1 MEKNQSAEQYEAE
14 IVALKRGIEEA
25 RSFAISKQNLV
36 LELVK
41 IGTALSG
48 EKDHERLLEMIV
60 DLVKRFTNADGCTL
74 YIKDEKTKSLRFT
87 IVQNDTL
94 GVKMGGRAAKITWP
108 PVSLVLAD
116 GSENHGN
123 VSAHCALTGKII
135 KISDVYS
142 SDFDFQGTKTFDASN
157 GYRSKSML
165 VLPMRDHEDEV
176 IGVIQLINAQN
187 RFTNEVIDFADTEKE
202 IVASLASQAAIAI
215 TNTQL
220 ISGLEELLQAIVKMV
235 ATAIDEKSPYT
246 GGHVQRVADFT
257 EKIVKA
263 INQTQTGKFAGI
275 EFTDDQAKEI
285 KMAAWLHDVGKII
298 TPEHIIDKSKKL
310 ETIFDRIEL
319 IKLRVELLKK
329 ESIINRLKQQ
339 IDAGDLKSDAADDL
353 ADEIRDLDEKFGF
366 MREVNTGG
374 EFLRDDSLNRLLEMA
389 ACQFEVAGEMQP
401 LLNDDELKNL
411 SIRKGTL
418 IDSEREVINNHA
430 AVTLKMLEA
439 LPFPKKMAKVPAY
452 AGMHHEK
459 MDGSGYPKGLTAEQ
473 VPLPARI
480 LAVAD
485 IFEALTAADRPYKLG
500 KLMSESMRIMGFM
513 VKDNHLDKELC
524 DLVVQS
530 GLAAEYARQCIAERQ
545 QDDFDW
551 GGKKYAV
558 KGEIKK

>member
-1 MEKNQSAEQYEAE
+1 MTNKDESSEKYEAK
-14 IVALKRGIEEA
+14 IAVLKKELEAA
-25 RSFAISKQNLV
+25 RSFAVSQQDLV

-48 EKDHERLLEMIV
+48 EKDHERLLAMIV
-60 DLVKRFTNADGCTL
+60 NLAKRFTNADGCTL
-74 YIKDEKTKSLRFT
+74 YINDEKKKALDFK
-87 IVQNDTL
+87 IIQNDTL
-94 GVKMGGRAAKITWP
+94 GVKMGGRASKITWP
-108 PVSLVLAD
+108 PVSLDLAD
-116 GSENHGN
+116 GSENHKN
-123 VSAHCALTGKII
+123 VSAHCALTGEII

-142 SDFDFQGTKTFDASN
+142 SDFDFQGTRDFDANN

-165 VLPMRDHEDEV
+165 VIPMRNHDDEV
-176 IGVIQLINAQN
+176 IGVIQLINAQD
-187 RFTNEVIDFADTEKE
+187 RITNEVMDFADTEIE

-215 TNTQL
+215 TNMQL
-220 ISGLEELLQAIVKMV
+220 IKGLEALLQAIVKMV

-246 GGHVQRVADFT
+246 GGHVQRVANFT
-257 EKIVKA
+257 AKVVRV
-263 INQTQTGKFAGI
+263 INQTKTGRFADI
-275 EFTDDQAKEI
+275 EFSDDQATEI

-310 ETIFDRIEL
+310 ETIVDRIEL

-339 IDAGDLKSDAADDL
+339 NDSKSVDPEVSNNL
-353 ADEIRDLDEKFGF
+353 ADEIKELEEKFAF

-374 EFLRDDSLNRLLEMA
+374 EFLRDESLDRLLEMA
-389 ACQFEVAGEMQP
+389 ACEFEVAGEMQP

-418 IDSEREVINNHA
+418 IDSERDVINNHA

-439 LPFPKKMAKVPAY
+439 LPFPGKLAKVPTY

-459 MDGSGYPKGLTAEQ
+459 MDGSGYPQGLTAEQ

-485 IFEALTAADRPYKLG
+485 IFEALTAADRPYKFG
-500 KLMSESMRIMGFM
+500 KLMSESMRIMEFM
-513 VKDNHLDKELC
+513 VKDNHLDSELC
-524 DLVVQS
+524 DLIVES
-530 GLAAEYARQCIAERQ
+530 GLAVDYARQYIAERQ

-558 KGEIKK
+558 KE

>member
-1 MEKNQSAEQYEAE
+1 MVEKNESLGKYEEE
-14 IVALKRGIEEA
+14 IVDLKRGIEEA
-25 RSFAISKQNLV
+25 RAFALSKQDLV

-48 EKDHERLLEMIV
+48 QKDHERLLEMIV
-60 DLVKRFTNADGCTL
+60 ELAKRFTNADGCTL
-74 YIKDEKTKSLRFT
+74 YIRDEKEKSLRFT
-87 IVQNDTL
+87 IVQCDTL
-94 GVKMGGRAAKITWP
+94 GVKMGGQAAKISWT
-108 PVSLVLAD
+108 PVSLNLAD

-142 SDFDFQGTKTFDASN
+142 SDFDFQGTRNFDLKN

-165 VLPMRDHEDEV
+165 VLPMMNHDDEV

-187 RFTNEVIDFADTEKE
+187 RFTNEVMDFMDTEIE
-202 IVASLASQAAIAI
+202 IVTCLASQAAIAI
-215 TNTQL
+215 TNIQL
-220 ISGLEELLQAIVKMV
+220 ISGLEELLQSIVKMV

-246 GGHVQRVADFT
+246 GGHVQRVANFT
-257 EKIVKA
+257 EEIVKK
-263 INQTQTGKFAGI
+263 INQTETGRFAEI
-275 EFTDDQAKEI
+275 AFNEDQAKEI

-319 IKLRVELLKK
+319 IKLRIELLKK
-329 ESIINRLKQQ
+329 DSIINRLKRK
-339 IDAGDLKSDAADDL
+339 IDIVSVKPDVLDDL
-353 ADEIRDLDEKFGF
+353 ADEIRGLDEQFAF
-366 MREVNTGG
+366 MQEVNTGG
-374 EFLRDDSLNRLLEMA
+374 EFLRDESLERLLKMA
-389 ACQFEVAGEMQP
+389 ACEIEVDGKMQS

-411 SIRKGTL
+411 CIRKGTL

-439 LPFPKKMAKVPAY
+439 LPFPKKLAQVPVY

-459 MDGSGYPKGLTAEQ
+459 MDGSGYPQGLTAEQ
-473 VPLPARI
+473 VPFPARI

-485 IFEALTAADRPYKLG
+485 VFEALTAADRPYKLG

-513 VKDNHLDKELC
+513 VKDNHLDSELC
-524 DLVVQS
+524 DLIVES
-530 GLAAEYARQCIAERQ
+530 GLAAAYARQYISERQ
-545 QDDFDW
+545 QDDFVW
-551 GGKKYAV
+551 GGKKYA
-558 KGEIKK
+558 IKK

>member
-1 MEKNQSAEQYEAE
+1 MANCERLEQYKEE
-14 IVALKRGIEEA
+14 ITDLKRSVEEA
-25 RSFAISKQNLV
+25 RAFAVSKQDLV
-36 LELVK
+36 IELVR

-48 EKDHERLLEMIV
+48 QKDHELLLEMIV
-60 DLVKRFTNADGCTL
+60 GLAKRFTNADGCTL
-74 YIKDEKTKSLRFT
+74 YIKDEKEKSLRFD

-94 GVKMGGRAAKITWP
+94 GVKMGGQSAKITWP
-108 PVSLVLAD
+108 PVALNLTD
-116 GSENHGN
+116 GSENHRN

-142 SDFDFQGTKTFDASN
+142 SDFDFQGTKDFDANS

-165 VLPMRDHEDEV
+165 VIPMRNHDSEV

-187 RFTNEVIDFADTEKE
+187 IFTNEVMDFPDNEIE

-215 TNTQL
+215 TNIQL

-235 ATAIDEKSPYT
+235 ATAIDEKSAYT
-246 GGHVQRVADFT
+246 GGHVQRVANFT
-257 EKIVKA
+257 EKIVEE
-263 INQTQTGKFAGI
+263 INQIKTGRFAEI
-275 EFTDDQAKEI
+275 NFDEDQAKEI

-329 ESIINRLKQQ
+329 DSIIKQLKLKT
-339 IDAGDLKSDAADDL
+339 DATSVDPEALDDL
-353 ADEIRDLDEKFGF
+353 SDELRKLDEQFAF
-366 MREVNTGG
+366 MKEINTGG
-374 EFLRDDSLNRLLEMA
+374 EFLRDESLEKLVKMA
-389 ACQFEVAGEMQP
+389 DCEIEVAGEKQP

-439 LPFPKKMAKVPAY
+439 LPFPKKMSHVPAY

-459 MDGSGYPKGLTAEQ
+459 MDGSGYPQGLKAEQ

-485 IFEALTAADRPYKLG
+485 VFEALTAADRPYKLG
-500 KLMSESMRIMGFM
+500 KLMSEAMRIMGFM
-513 VKDNHLDKELC
+513 VKDNHLDSDLC
-524 DLVVQS
+524 DLIVES
-530 GLAAEYARQCIAERQ
+530 GLAAKYASHNISERQ
-545 QDDFDW
+545 LDDFDW
-551 GGKKYAV
+551 AGKKYSV
-558 KGEIKK
+558 

>member
-1 MEKNQSAEQYEAE
+1 MTQKDESLEKYEQE

-25 RSFAISKQNLV
+25 RAFAVSKQDLV

-48 EKDHERLLEMIV
+48 QKDHERLLEMIV
-60 DLVKRFTNADGCTL
+60 ELAKRFTNADGCTL
-74 YIKDEKTKSLRFT
+74 YITDEKEKSLRFD
-87 IVQNDTL
+87 IVHCDTL
-94 GVKMGGRAAKITWP
+94 GVKMGGQSAKITWP
-108 PVSLVLAD
+108 PVSLSLAD
-116 GSENHGN
+116 GSENHRN

-142 SDFDFQGTKTFDASN
+142 SDFDFQGARDFDAQN

-165 VLPMRDHEDEV
+165 VLPMLNHEDEV

-187 RFTNEVIDFADTEKE
+187 RFTNEVEDFMDTEIE
-202 IVASLASQAAIAI
+202 IVTSLASQAAIAI
-215 TNTQL
+215 TNIQL
-220 ISGLEELLQAIVKMV
+220 IGGLEELLQAIVKMV

-246 GGHVQRVADFT
+246 GGHVQRVACFT
-257 EKIVKA
+257 EEIVDE
-263 INQTQTGKFAGI
+263 INKTETGRFAGI
-275 EFTDDQAKEI
+275 NFNEDQAREI

-329 ESIINRLKQQ
+329 DSIIKRLKHE
-339 IDAGDLKSDAADDL
+339 IDTASVKPEVLDNL
-353 ADEIRDLDEKFGF
+353 AEEIKGLDEQFAF
-366 MREVNTGG
+366 MQEVNTGG
-374 EFLRDDSLNRLLEMA
+374 EFLRDENLERLSKMA
-389 ACQFEVAGEMQP
+389 ACEIEVAGKKQP
-401 LLNDDELKNL
+401 LLNEDELKNL

-418 IDSEREVINNHA
+418 TDKERDVINNHA
-430 AVTLKMLEA
+430 AVTLKMLKA
-439 LPFPKKMAKVPAY
+439 LPFPKKMVQVPAY

-459 MDGSGYPKGLTAEQ
+459 IDGSGYPQGLKAEQ

-485 IFEALTAADRPYKLG
+485 IFEALTAADRPYKNG

-513 VKDNHLDKELC
+513 VKDNHLDSDLC
-524 DLVVQS
+524 DLIVES
-530 GLAAEYARQCIAERQ
+530 GLASSYASRYISKRQ

-551 GGKKYAV
+551 GGKTYAV
-558 KGEIKK
+558 SCP

>member
-1 MEKNQSAEQYEAE
+1 MTEKQESLEKYEAE
-14 IVALKRGIEEA
+14 IAALQRELKAARDVAV
-25 RSFAISKQNLV
+25 SQQSLV

-60 DLVKRFTNADGCTL
+60 DLAKRFTNADGCTL
-74 YIKDEKTKSLRFT
+74 YIKDEKKNFLRFT
-87 IVQNDTL
+87 IIQNNTL
-94 GVKMGGRAAKITWP
+94 GVKMGGQGEKISWP
-108 PVSLVLAD
+108 PVSLTTDD
-116 GSENHGN
+116 GSENHRN
-123 VSAHCALTGKII
+123 VSAHCALTGKIV
-135 KISDVYS
+135 KIADVYS
-142 SDFDFQGTKTFDASN
+142 SDFDFQGTRDFDASN

-176 IGVIQLINAQN
+176 IGVVQLINAQD
-187 RFTNEVIDFADTEKE
+187 RFTKEVMDFKETEIE

-215 TNTQL
+215 TNMQL

-246 GGHVQRVADFT
+246 GGHVQRVAKFT
-257 EKIVKA
+257 EEIVKE
-263 INQTQTGKFAGI
+263 INHTESGSFAGI
-275 EFTDDQAKEI
+275 NFNDDQAKEV

-310 ETIFDRIEL
+310 ETVFDRIEL

-329 ESIINRLKQQ
+329 QSIINRFNRQSETGGVNPEVPE
-339 IDAGDLKSDAADDL
+339 DM
-353 ADEIRDLDEKFGF
+353 ADEIRVLDEKFTF
-366 MREVNTGG
+366 MRGVNTGG
-374 EFLRDDSLNRLLEMA
+374 EFLRDESLDQLKELA
-389 ACQFEVAGEMQP
+389 TCQLEVAGEMQP

-418 IDSEREVINNHA
+418 TGKERDIINNHA
-430 AVTLKMLEA
+430 AVTLKMLDS
-439 LPFPKKMAKVPAY
+439 LPFPKKLVQVPAY

-459 MDGSGYPKGLTAEQ
+459 LDGSGYPQGLTAEQ
-473 VPLPARI
+473 LPLPARI

-485 IFEALTAADRPYKLG
+485 VFEALTAADRPYKLG

-513 VKDNHLDKELC
+513 VKDNHLDSDLC
-524 DLVVQS
+524 DLIVES
-530 GLAAEYARQCIAERQ
+530 GLATAYASRYISERQ

-551 GGKKYAV
+551 GGKKYSV
-558 KGEIKK
+558 GG